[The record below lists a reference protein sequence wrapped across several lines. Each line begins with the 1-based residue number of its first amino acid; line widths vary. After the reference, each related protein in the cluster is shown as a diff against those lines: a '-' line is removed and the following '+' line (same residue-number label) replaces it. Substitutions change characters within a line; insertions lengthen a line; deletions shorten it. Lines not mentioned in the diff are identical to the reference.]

1 MTHTA
6 TADRA
11 DPITSRFTRES
22 TVFDVVEGLDLHG
35 QCALITG
42 GGSGFGYATA
52 RALAQAGATVYLADV
67 DVDKTRRAADAY
79 NHSSGQGRARLHPLA
94 LDLGSI
100 GAVRSFASAFLSQ
113 VPQLHILV
121 NNAGIMAVPQGY
133 TEDGI
138 ERQFAVNYLGHYVLT
153 RLLQPALVSAQ
164 GARVVSVSS
173 IGHRRSDIRYDDI
186 QFRQTPF
193 NTWDAYGQSKTA
205 CALLAVEV
213 DRRWS
218 KHGVRSNTLN
228 PGGSLTGLHEHLSV
242 EERKRMGWLDEDGKS
257 PARWRTPEQ
266 CASTATWLA
275 SAPDLADVG
284 GRYFEECQQA
294 PAWSEADPGI
304 GVKRYAIDPDNARR
318 LWRVSAEMA
327 HMGDD

>member
-1 MTHTA
+1 MSTLVST
-6 TADRA
+6 DSRER
-11 DPITSRFTRES
+11 ITSRFDRES
-22 TVFDVVEGLDLHG
+22 SVFDVVDGLDLNG
-35 QCALITG
+35 QCALVTG

-52 RALAQAGATVYLADV
+52 RALAQAGATVYVADV
-67 DVDKTRRAADAY
+67 DIEKTRRAADAF
-79 NHSSGQGRARLHPLA
+79 NAEHGKARLHPLA
-94 LDLGSI
+94 LDLASQSG
-100 GAVRSFASAFLSQ
+100 VRSFASAFLAQ
-113 VPQLHILV
+113 VPALHILV
-121 NNAGIMAVPQGY
+121 NNAGIMAAPQGY

-153 RLLQPALVSAQ
+153 RLLQPALVSAR

-186 QFRQTPF
+186 HFRHTPF

-228 PGGSLTGLHEHLSV
+228 PGGSLTGLHEHLTV
-242 EERKRMGWLDEDGKS
+242 EERKRMGWLDEEGKS

-275 SAPDLADVG
+275 SAPELADVG

-294 PAWSEADPGI
+294 PAWSESDPGV
-304 GVKRYAIDPDNARR
+304 GVKTYAIDPDNARR

>member
-1 MTHTA
+1 MITTVSVDPK
-6 TADRA
+6 DR
-11 DPITSRFTRES
+11 ITSRFNRES
-22 TVFDVVEGLDLHG
+22 SVFDVVKGLDLHG
-35 QCALITG
+35 QCALVTG

-52 RALAQAGATVYLADV
+52 RALAKAGANVYVADV
-67 DVDKTRRAADAY
+67 DIDKTRRATDAF
-79 NHSSGQGRARLHPLA
+79 NDGEPQARLHPLM
-94 LDLGSI
+94 LDLGSV
-100 GAVRSFASAFLSQ
+100 GAVRAFASAFLAQ

-121 NNAGIMAVPQGY
+121 NNAGIMAVPQGI

-186 QFRQTPF
+186 HFSHTPF

-218 KHGVRSNTLN
+218 KYGVRSNTLN

-242 EERKRMGWLDEDGKS
+242 EERKRMGWLDEEGKS

-275 SAPDLADVG
+275 SAPELADVG

-294 PAWSEADPGI
+294 PAWSETDPGV
-304 GVKRYAIDPDNARR
+304 GVKPYAIDPDNARR